1 MTEFLDPL
9 SQAAAA
15 NSDESDDEIPR
26 KETELAEKQEIT
38 EVDDGDL
45 FDEEGKTE
53 QQELDDDD
61 IIDLV
66 NDGSLAKIK
75 NESMSNNRSLSTEF
89 DDQKDLFVTVE
100 KPEKIILSMET
111 YISYQVSTKTTRST
125 FDDSEYK
132 VRRRYQDFIWLRGKL
147 EEAHPTHL
155 IPPLP
160 SKFIVKGMVDRFS
173 SEFVGTRCRALD
185 SFLKRIAEHPVISF
199 SDHVTVFLTS
209 EDFADHRKQNKPGLL
224 SRVGGT
230 VKSAA
235 TVGSSIRSRGRDPEF
250 AEMSDHVATF
260 REQMAVTDRVAERLL
275 NEEKELVN
283 ELKEYAPTYSAW
295 ASTENQ
301 VLAPIITSVSKCV
314 DSCAEWAR
322 KNAED
327 HELYFIPPLKE
338 YMLYCDG
345 IEQVF
350 KRRDV
355 MQNQRDKCHEELK
368 RKREEKDNLPASDQ
382 SYSLSAMLGKKPDEV
397 KQQKQEKLEQQIE
410 ELTKRYEELS
420 DLLEKSNADLKS
432 DMERWKFNKKQ
443 DMKQIFTQLAE
454 SHITYQSQCLSS
466 WESLVPLMQGKV
478 DFGDLG
484 QTDNDLVEED
494 SENLETSKTS
504 ISNDSTDP

>member
-111 YISYQVSTKTTRST
+111 YISYQVSTK
-125 FDDSEYK
+125 
-132 VRRRYQDFIWLRGKL
+132 
-147 EEAHPTHL
+147 
-155 IPPLP
+155 PLP

-283 ELKEYAPTYSAW
+283 ELKEYAPTYSEW

>member
-111 YISYQVSTKTTRST
+111 RP
-125 FDDSEYK
+125 EE

-185 SFLKRIAEHPVISF
+185 SFLKRIAKHPVISF

-209 EDFADHRKQNKPGLL
+209 EMPDKMRRRKFFTPAGMHVMSSNIRRCNQLT
-224 SRVGGT
+224 RVCLFNSNLNAEL
-230 VKSAA
+230 VHILKSNLE
-235 TVGSSIRSRGRDPEF
+235 GSCLKIK
-250 AEMSDHVATF
+250 
-260 REQMAVTDRVAERLL
+260 LL
-275 NEEKELVN
+275 NLDTNK
-283 ELKEYAPTYSAW
+283 
-295 ASTENQ
+295 
-301 VLAPIITSVSKCV
+301 VSKLRDEGLSTISEIVHQCQV
-314 DSCAEWAR
+314 EALEM
-322 KNAED
+322 K
-327 HELYFIPPLKE
+327 
-338 YMLYCDG
+338 YCD
-345 IEQVF
+345 
-350 KRRDV
+350 
-355 MQNQRDKCHEELK
+355 
-368 RKREEKDNLPASDQ
+368 
-382 SYSLSAMLGKKPDEV
+382 
-397 KQQKQEKLEQQIE
+397 
-410 ELTKRYEELS
+410 
-420 DLLEKSNADLKS
+420 
-432 DMERWKFNKKQ
+432 FNK
-443 DMKQIFTQLAE
+443 DQLERFKAL
-454 SHITYQSQCLSS
+454 IADTR
-466 WESLVPLMQGKV
+466 
-478 DFGDLG
+478 
-484 QTDNDLVEED
+484 VEF
-494 SENLETSKTS
+494 
-504 ISNDSTDP
+504 IV